1 MKNKK
6 TIEREVIFNSFNFIL
21 FKETIVDE
29 DVPDLIYEKLY
40 VESIRFAEKY
50 NIHIYLCEDKLVEA
64 CKKNC
69 QRTMYNVN
77 DCHVMINAYD
87 FNDVASFKN
96 TLKEASNFLKTVK
109 SYIVSSEY
117 KVKTK
122 EEQG

>member
-6 TIEREVIFNSFNFIL
+6 TTEREVIFNSFNFIL
-21 FKETIVDE
+21 FKETIVDA
-29 DVPDLIYEKLY
+29 DVPDLMYEKLY

-50 NIHIYLCEDKLVEA
+50 NIHIYLCEDKLVEL
-64 CKKNC
+64 CKNC
-69 QRTMYNVN
+69 QRMMYNIN

-87 FNDVASFKN
+87 FNDVASLKN

-109 SYIVSSEY
+109 SYIASSEY

-122 EEQG
+122 EE

>member
-6 TIEREVIFNSFNFIL
+6 TVRKDVIFNSFNFIL
-21 FKETIVDE
+21 FKETTVDE

-64 CKKNC
+64 CKNC
-69 QRTMYNVN
+69 QRMMYNIN
-77 DCHVMINAYD
+77 DCHVMINHCD
-87 FNDVASFKN
+87 VNDVVSFKN
-96 TLKEASNFLKTVK
+96 TFKEASNFLKTVK
-109 SYIVSSEY
+109 SYIASSEY

-122 EEQG
+122 EEQGW

>member
-1 MKNKK
+1 MKNNK

-21 FKETIVDE
+21 FKETIVD
-29 DVPDLIYEKLY
+29 DNVPDSMYEKLY

-50 NIHIYLCEDKLVEA
+50 NIHIYLCEDKLVES
-64 CKKNC
+64 CKNC
-69 QRTMYNVN
+69 QRMMYSIN

-87 FNDVASFKN
+87 FNDVVLFKN

-122 EEQG
+122 EERGW